1 MEVVIKLDL
10 RDRERMFFIRN
21 IIGYD
26 LKKDESIISVKANDP
41 AAVEDAAN
49 IMSKYSNAEE
59 LCGPGKCK
67 TLWGKLK

>member
-26 LKKDESIISVKANDP
+26 LKKDENIISVKANDP

-49 IMSKYSNAEE
+49 IMSKYSNSEE

-67 TLWGKLK
+67 NLWGKLK